1 MAGAGSSPALNAG
14 GGRYL
19 AFLYSYLAFIN
30 ICICFFLYLYIF
42 ALLFIEENK
51 DSQVVQLDNPIK
63 PSSKGAH

>member
-1 MAGAGSSPALNAG
+1 MAGEGSSPALNAG

-30 ICICFFLYLYIF
+30 ICICFFVFVYF
-42 ALLFIEENK
+42 CSSVHRRKQN
-51 DSQVVQLDNPIK
+51 SQAVQLDNPIK

>member
-30 ICICFFLYLYIF
+30 ICIFVYLYIF
-42 ALLFIEENK
+42 AILFIEENK